1 MNQEAKYYNALNI
14 LYKCNYS
21 KLQKSLEKCGSWQK
35 AWEAERAGSD
45 LDAEK
50 EWRRLEDGGI
60 SLILKDDNGFPLLL
74 KEISFCPFGIYVL
87 GVLKLPEFPVAIVG
101 TRRATPRGKEAAKAF
116 AFKLG
121 SAGFA
126 IISGLAMGI
135 DEAAHQGAL
144 DGGGKTIAVLGT
156 PLDNIY
162 PKQNEG
168 LAKRILEKGGAV
180 ISEFS
185 LGNDYHPQN
194 FLIRNRIISGLTKA
208 VIVIEAPEKSG
219 ALATARFAL
228 EQNREIF
235 VVPGNIGAQNY
246 KGSHGLIKAGAA
258 LVEGPEDILD
268 FFNVKTGKKLPEL
281 EENGGDENKILSVLM
296 ENGGELAPDKILEMA
311 GIDAGILNKN
321 LAKLTIKGIIKEING
336 KYTLN

>member
-1 MNQEAKYYNALNI
+1 MFAEVLLRVYYITSIVEYEPEAKYYNALNI

-21 KLQKSLEKCGSWQK
+21 KLQKPLEKCGSWQK

-219 ALATARFAL
+219 ALATADSLWNRTARFCRSR
-228 EQNREIF
+228 QYRR
-235 VVPGNIGAQNY
+235 
-246 KGSHGLIKAGAA
+246 
-258 LVEGPEDILD
+258 
-268 FFNVKTGKKLPEL
+268 
-281 EENGGDENKILSVLM
+281 
-296 ENGGELAPDKILEMA
+296 
-311 GIDAGILNKN
+311 
-321 LAKLTIKGIIKEING
+321 AKL
-336 KYTLN
+336 